1 MNKGE
6 QPSWE
11 PGIHYLAKDTIDRIL
26 LLDIPAL
33 KGLRHRWFWK
43 RRILPDVPVWSD
55 AKVPRATLSP
65 EENGRLLSVYMRPWT
80 LNPHDATE
88 TAPLLSRLQ
97 VSTSVRKS
105 AAAPDDAASQVQ
117 PAPKRRKTKKGP
129 PAEQDEQL
137 GRRSYATAWREYIDG
152 NVVSET
158 GRRLTSYL
166 RMAIAA
172 RVVEDDEDDVSEDS
186 DDFDRESLKQP
197 VGSLAL
203 IQKTLDGIASRSHRT
218 GAWQTDR

>member
-1 MNKGE
+1 M
-6 QPSWE
+6 
-11 PGIHYLAKDTIDRIL
+11 
-26 LLDIPAL
+26 

-43 RRILPDVPVWSD
+43 RRSRPHVPVWSY

-88 TAPLLSRLQ
+88 TTPLLSRLQ
-97 VSTSVRKS
+97 VSKSVRKS
-105 AAAPDDAASQVQ
+105 PAAPDDAASQVQ

-158 GRRLTSYL
+158 GRRFITNLL
-166 RMAIAA
+166 MALAA
-172 RVVEDDEDDVSEDS
+172 RVVEDDEDDVSENS

-203 IQKTLDGIASRSHRT
+203 IQKNLDGIASRSQDD
-218 GAWQTDR
+218 GAEGFGRYAQVISLGKALWQSAPFNQ